1 MKTTQQTLKTYLEV
15 ANNAARE
22 AGTIQKKHFR
32 KLNPSMINEK
42 AANDFVTDVDK
53 KSEEII
59 KDHIAKHFSDHAIL
73 AEESSA
79 NTHASPFLWIIDPLD
94 GTANY
99 IHGVPAFA
107 ISIALEIEGE
117 LCVGLVY
124 DPLRDDVFT
133 AIKGHGAR
141 KNGNPIHVSRS
152 QNIKTSLIA
161 TGFPFRKKHIVD
173 TYVKIFRELFNHV
186 SDLRRGGS
194 ASLDLAYTAEGIF
207 GAFFEYALSPW
218 DIAAGALLI
227 QEAGGITTDFS
238 DKNNYLKTGNIV
250 AGSKTIHTELLKI
263 IQSNDPDYFRK

>member
-1 MKTTQQTLKTYLEV
+1 MTPNALASYLEV
-15 ANNAARE
+15 AKKAALE
-22 AGTIQKKHFR
+22 SGIVLKKHFR
-32 KLNPSMINEK
+32 KLDPSMINEK
-42 AANDFVTDVDK
+42 AANDFVTDVDR

-59 KDHIAKHFSDHAIL
+59 KDHIMAHFNDHAIL
-73 AEESSA
+73 AEESNA
-79 NTHASPFLWIIDPLD
+79 QTHTSPFLWIIDPLD

-117 LCVGLVY
+117 LSVGLVY
-124 DPLRDDVFT
+124 DPLRDDIFS
-133 AIKGHGAR
+133 AIKGRGAL
-141 KNGNPIHVSRS
+141 KNSSPIHVSCL
-152 QNIKTSLIA
+152 QNIKTSLVA
-161 TGFPFRKKHIVD
+161 TGFPFRTKNIVD
-173 TYVKIFRELFNHV
+173 TYVTIFRELFNHV
-186 SDLRRGGS
+186 SDIRRGGS

-218 DIAAGALLI
+218 DIAAGALLV

-238 DKNNYLKTGNIV
+238 GKNHYLKTGDIV

>member
-1 MKTTQQTLKTYLEV
+1 MNTGNLNNYLEV
-15 ANNAARE
+15 ARNAALQAGVVLRE
-22 AGTIQKKHFR
+22 HFR

-59 KDHIAKHFSDHAIL
+59 KDHILKYFRDHAIL
-73 AEESSA
+73 AEESNA
-79 NTHASPFLWIIDPLD
+79 KTHISPFRWIVDPLD

-117 LCVGLVY
+117 LSVGLVY
-124 DPLRDDVFT
+124 DPSRNDIFT
-133 AIKGHGAR
+133 AIKGRGAL

-152 QNIKTSLIA
+152 QNIKTTLVA
-161 TGFPFRKKHIVD
+161 TGFPFRTKNIVD
-173 TYVKIFRELFNHV
+173 TYVTIFRELFNHV

-207 GAFFEYALSPW
+207 SAFFEYALSPW
-218 DIAAGALLI
+218 DIAAGALLV
-227 QEAGGITTDFS
+227 QEAGGVTTDFNG
-238 DKNNYLKTGNIV
+238 KNNYLNTGNII
-250 AGSKTIHTELLKI
+250 AGSKIIHNELLKI
-263 IQSNDPDYFRK
+263 IQSNDPNYFEK